1 MPSLIYRL
9 RQRIVVGVIWIALAS
24 SPSVLCQTST
34 IPSPVKPADRQ
45 LNMLVLGDSVL
56 WGEGLKTEH
65 KSWYQIKTWL
75 EANTGRVVI
84 ERIEAHSGAVI
95 EAKDATENK
104 TAEDGEVNVA
114 LPSISSQVD
123 QAFRHYKDGSKVDLV
138 LVNGSANDIGS
149 QNLLNAAIT
158 TDEIRRLTETKCG
171 VPIERL
177 LRKITSSF
185 ANAHVIMT
193 GYYSFFSEKTRND
206 FFLKAMA
213 RRFFKDNPGA
223 PKMGSKVTLE
233 RLIANS
239 KEWYEASNQSIAA
252 AVAKVN
258 AELGSRDSGPRI
270 DFAQLHFLPAHSF
283 KAPETYLW
291 GFNPSP
297 FKRLLVFLSFGK
309 VQLETNDERRKQR
322 NRGCDE
328 FYRRQAGETPDE
340 KKDREKNRLTCRYSA
355 LGHPNR
361 KGAVFYAQEIT
372 SQLKTAIGEVGWLR
386 ELSTPHTGASRFE

>member
-1 MPSLIYRL
+1 
-9 RQRIVVGVIWIALAS
+9 
-24 SPSVLCQTST
+24 
-34 IPSPVKPADRQ
+34 
-45 LNMLVLGDSVL
+45 MLVLGDSVM
-56 WGEGLKTEH
+56 WGEGFKTEH
-65 KSWYQIKTWL
+65 KSWYQVKTWL
-75 EANTGRVVI
+75 ETNTGRMVI

-95 EAKDATENK
+95 EAKDATEST
-104 TAEDGEVNVA
+104 TAEDGEVNLA
-114 LPSISSQVD
+114 LPTISNQID
-123 QAFRHYKDGSKVDLV
+123 QALRHYKDGSKVDLV
-138 LVNGSANDIGS
+138 LVNGCANDVGS

-158 TDEIRRLTETKCG
+158 TDEIRRLTEAKCG
-171 VPIERL
+171 LPIERL
-177 LRKITSSF
+177 LRKITSSSF
-185 ANAHVIMT
+185 GDARVIIT

-223 PKMGSKVTLE
+223 PKMRSKITLE
-233 RLIANS
+233 RLIGNS
-239 KEWYEASNQSIAA
+239 KEWYEASNESIAA

-270 DFAQLHFLPAHSF
+270 VFAQIHFLPEHSF

-297 FKRLLVFLSFGK
+297 FKRLLVFLSLGR

-322 NRGCDE
+322 NRSCDE
-328 FYRRQAGETPDE
+328 FYRRQANETPDE
-340 KKDREKNRLTCRYSA
+340 KKDREKSRLTCRYAA

-372 SQLKTAIGEVGWLR
+372 SQLKTTIGQAGWLR
-386 ELSTPHTGASRFE
+386 ELSTPRAAAFRF

>member
-1 MPSLIYRL
+1 VTR
-9 RQRIVVGVIWIALAS
+9 RIVVIVWIALTS
-24 SPSVLCQTST
+24 STLALCQS
-34 IPSPVKPADRQ
+34 SDSVVQVKPVDRQ

-65 KSWYQIKTWL
+65 KSWYQVKTWL
-75 EANTGRVVI
+75 GANTGRMVI

-95 EAKDATENK
+95 EAKDATENA
-104 TAEDGEVNVA
+104 TAEDGEVNVD
-114 LPSISSQVD
+114 LPSISNQID
-123 QAFRHYKDGSKVDLV
+123 QALRHYKDGSKVDLV
-138 LVNGSANDIGS
+138 LVNGCANDIGS

-158 TDEIRRLTETKCG
+158 TEEIRRLTEAKCG
-171 VPIERL
+171 LPVERL

-185 ANAHVIMT
+185 ANAHVIIP

-223 PKMGSKVTLE
+223 PKMSSKITLE

-239 KEWYEASNQSIAA
+239 KEWYEASNQSITA

-258 AELGSRDSGPRI
+258 AELGFRDSGVRI
-270 DFAQLHFLPAHSF
+270 VFAQIHFQPENSF

-322 NRGCDE
+322 NRSCDD
-328 FYRRQAGETPDE
+328 FYRRPANETPDE
-340 KKDREKNRLTCRYSA
+340 KRAREKSRLTCRYAA

-372 SQLKTAIGEVGWLR
+372 SQLKSTISQAGWLR
-386 ELSTPHTGASRFE
+386 ELSAPRAAAFRFE